1 MKIWM
6 DVMRDLEH
14 LMENYEVI
22 LDGWQKGGVEGLVIG
37 PLVFNSPKLLPGTVS
52 APMKDAPTFTYDP
65 NPEVYRKL
73 GVEAPP
79 APEFMPK
86 KRDQLL
92 KTLTNAKERGMK
104 IWIFQAQFGAGP
116 GGVGHVF
123 GDEVSLAATSA
134 RIIDTLE
141 QYPMVDGAIMDG
153 PEWGY
158 EIDPKHMNFR
168 SYIFNDLPESLR
180 DRAEELDYDF
190 DAMVAAKDRLFRQ
203 MHNLTTS
210 KIRLHGGG
218 GLLGGFHL
226 FGSDPHLFS
235 WLSFRVEV
243 LTKYFASIKKNMDTY
258 ASRKVG
264 LGVGPRSAAFAPL
277 CGYDFSALSSVVD
290 ILLPKHYF
298 WHRGFDGMVGTVF
311 RYVKTLCDWN
321 PNLNDTDA
329 LQVVE
334 ALFGI
339 VLPNVSE
346 RTDFERALTPE
357 FFELVVYDE
366 TARAL
371 AVVEDPERVIPWV
384 DAGRWPHDGDPMP
397 ALDLE
402 RLIDSASEAG
412 LERFL
417 YHHHGNL
424 TAAEWSV
431 MSERCGRPWIEG
443 SGHYSPP
450 DEPVL

>member
-14 LMENYEVI
+14 LIENYEVI
-22 LDGWQKGGVEGLVIG
+22 FDGWQAGGVEGLVIG
-37 PLVFNSPKLLPGTVS
+37 PLVFNSAKLLPGTVYV
-52 APMKDAPTFTYDP
+52 PMKEAPAFTYDP
-65 NPEVYRKL
+65 NPDVYKNL

-79 APEFMPK
+79 APDSHPE
-86 KRDQLL
+86 KRGQLF
-92 KTLTNAKERGMK
+92 KTLTNAKERGMEV
-104 IWIFQAQFGAGP
+104 WIFQAQHGAGP
-116 GGVGHVF
+116 GGDGHVF
-123 GDEVSLAATSA
+123 GDERSLAATSA
-134 RIIDTLE
+134 RMIDTLE

-158 EIDPKHMNFR
+158 EIDPHHMNFR
-168 SYIFNDLPESLR
+168 SYIFNDLPDSLR
-180 DRAEELDYDF
+180 STAEEMDYDF
-190 DAMVAAKDRLFRQ
+190 DAMVAAKDRLYKQ
-203 MHNLTTS
+203 MHNLNTS
-210 KIRLHGGG
+210 NIRLHGGG

-226 FGSDPHLFS
+226 FGSDPDLFS
-235 WLSFRVEV
+235 WMSFRVEA
-243 LTKYFASIKKNMDTY
+243 LTNYFANIKKNLDAH
-258 ASRKVG
+258 ASHSVG

-277 CGYDFSALSSVVD
+277 CGYDFSALAGVVD

-298 WHRGFDGMVGTVF
+298 WHRGFDGMVGTVC
-311 RYVKTLCDWN
+311 RYVQTLCEWN
-321 PNLNDTDA
+321 PNLNDADA

-346 RTDFERALTPE
+346 CSDFERALTPE

-371 AVVEDPERVIPWV
+371 AVVDNPERVVPWV

-397 ALDLE
+397 AIDLE
-402 RLIDSASEAG
+402 RLIESAAEAG

-424 TAAEWSV
+424 TAGEWSV
-431 MSERCGRPWIEG
+431 MSERCGRPWVG
-443 SGHYSPP
+443 SSGQYSPP
-450 DEPVL
+450 DEAVL